1 MGTFAG
7 TATFGLVGSYTKAS
21 DLSTLTEA
29 INYSN
34 TPTSYTNGS
43 GVNQVNAFYADTR
56 TLAATSESF
65 DLNAATISDSFG
77 ATLTFTAVKLLFI
90 KNKSVTTA
98 QRLIVTGDFFTGTT
112 AQSPCFGATTPT
124 INIGPGGYLLLE
136 SPIDGFNVTSTT
148 SDGLTISNVAAAA
161 TFDYDIIILGTV

>member
-56 TLAATSESF
+56 TLAATFEDH
-65 DLNAATISDSFG
+65 DLNAIVDGFG
-77 ATLTFTAVKLLFI
+77 ATLNFLIIKLLFL
-90 KNKSVTTA
+90 KNKSTTSG
-98 QRLIVTGDFFTGTT
+98 QVLTVSGDFLDGDAGNGPLGGTT
-112 AQSPCFGATTPT
+112 PVLYLGAGGSFLWDSPILGAT
-124 INIGPGGYLLLE
+124 
-136 SPIDGFNVTSTT
+136 VTNTT
-148 SDGLTISNVAAAA
+148 KDTLTISTSA